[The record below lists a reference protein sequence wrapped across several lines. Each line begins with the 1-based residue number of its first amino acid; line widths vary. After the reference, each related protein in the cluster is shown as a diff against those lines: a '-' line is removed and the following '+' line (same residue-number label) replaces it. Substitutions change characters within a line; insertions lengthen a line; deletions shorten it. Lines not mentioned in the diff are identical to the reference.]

1 MQSKISFI
9 IPNEELK
16 HFPTRYFLFSI
27 LSFIIPN
34 EELKY
39 FPGQK
44 KVTVIP
50 DL

>member
-1 MQSKISFI
+1 MAKQTSR
-9 IPNEELK
+9 ELK
-16 HFPTRYFLFSI
+16 F
-27 LSFIIPN
+27 SFIIPN